1 MPLVAIVWHVEV
13 HFKTYKHEA
22 AIQSGWHDSARFDAS
37 FASRL
42 VLIIG
47 LDQGIQFVEVQL
59 ASIHFVTVKCQA
71 VGG

>member
-1 MPLVAIVWHVEV
+1 MGKVD
-13 HFKTYKHEA
+13 FKTYKHKA
-22 AIQSGWHDSARFDAS
+22 AIQSGWHDSAQFDAS

-42 VLIIG
+42 ALIFD

-59 ASIHFVTVKCQA
+59 ASIHFIAIKCQA